1 MFFPLMQNRLEID
14 FPDFDQVDVQESLRC
29 KKDILD
35 SVLNDEQLVFKDD
48 KDGVYSHRFYLRR
61 QGIYALRIANNR
73 KVKVESDFN
82 VVEIDNHPSCLV
94 LIDNRKDRQVVA
106 VERNAAFG
114 KKADVVVSVIRTT
127 LCRRLAA
134 WRLGV
139 NVEGKYRT
147 AVFWREV
154 EDAMK
159 FKGGVEYVKFPF
171 PYPNLPD
178 ITDLVGDYFRDW
190 ALRTNSAPLLQL
202 IGQNGGVHLS
212 QEDMYIVNAL
222 AACAASGR
230 PVVIKPKGGA
240 ERKIGTECP
249 VIEEISD
256 ALLVD
261 LGKPDLFD
269 SKMQVAVDFLNKVK
283 LVYE

>member
-106 VERNAAFG
+106 VERNVRHSDYAVQAAG
-114 KKADVVVSVIRTT
+114 
-127 LCRRLAA
+127 CLAA
-134 WRLGV
+134 
-139 NVEGKYRT
+139 
-147 AVFWREV
+147 
-154 EDAMK
+154 
-159 FKGGVEYVKFPF
+159 GGE
-171 PYPNLPD
+171 
-178 ITDLVGDYFRDW
+178 
-190 ALRTNSAPLLQL
+190 
-202 IGQNGGVHLS
+202 
-212 QEDMYIVNAL
+212 
-222 AACAASGR
+222 CGR
-230 PVVIKPKGGA
+230 
-240 ERKIGTECP
+240 
-249 VIEEISD
+249 
-256 ALLVD
+256 
-261 LGKPDLFD
+261 
-269 SKMQVAVDFLNKVK
+269 
-283 LVYE
+283 